1 MKFLATTDMSAFS
14 LTGIDLDGKESTVPH
29 HNQSMRA
36 PTLTL
41 SSSAITGAGEVAVAV
56 GVGAAAV
63 AVGAGLAPVDVDNDF
78 VAIIEAR
85 SDSLDGTEGAVVAIS
100 SGHAIILSNTSS
112 TAFGFGRIGDT
123 FIFTALGGLGTG
135 GYFFESS

>member
-1 MKFLATTDMSAFS
+1 
-14 LTGIDLDGKESTVPH
+14 
-29 HNQSMRA
+29 MRA

-41 SSSAITGAGEVAVAV
+41 SSSAITGAGEEAVAV

-112 TAFGFGRIGDT
+112 TAFGFGRMGDR
-123 FIFTALGGLGTG
+123 FIFTALGGLGIG